1 MAVVPAADLGDFALE
16 QGGES
21 RFALLGGIL
30 GLAAAA
36 TVWNRTLAIP
46 LGILALAS
54 SLRGTYEVATYA
66 ARGRLWA
73 RLGLALGLLVP
84 VVAIGW
90 QAHRDGTIQF
100 DLIGNIFFH
109 AKTFFVA
116 WRPML
121 REGILNTLRLA
132 VFSEA
137 IGLFFGLIIAT
148 FVLAPN
154 MVLRG
159 LAKGFVD
166 VLRGSPLLVQL
177 FVVYTGLALVGLR
190 FEVFTAGIVALSLNS
205 AAYNAE
211 IFRAGIQSVERG
223 QADAARSL
231 GMPRSQT
238 MLFVVIP
245 QAIRRVIPPLM
256 NEFIALLK
264 DTSLVAF
271 LGFVVGQRD
280 ILGVARSVGTTFGN
294 ATPYVM
300 AAGFYLL
307 LTIPLT
313 RIVDRLE
320 RRLRRGLA

>member
-1 MAVVPAADLGDFALE
+1 MAVASASDLGEFGLE

-30 GLAAAA
+30 GMAAGAL
-36 TVWNRTLAIP
+36 VWNRALAIP
-46 LGILALAS
+46 LGVLAIATS
-54 SLRGTYEVATYA
+54 MRGIYEVATYA
-66 ARGRLWA
+66 ARGRVWA
-73 RLGLALGLLVP
+73 RAGLALGILAPIAATL
-84 VVAIGW
+84 W

-109 AKTFFVA
+109 AKTYFVA

-121 REGILNTLRLA
+121 REGIANTLKLA
-132 VFSEA
+132 VFSEGV
-137 IGLFFGLIIAT
+137 GLAFGLIIAT
-148 FVLAPN
+148 FALAPS
-154 MVLRG
+154 MVLRVI
-159 LAKGFVD
+159 AKGYVD

-177 FVVYTGLALVGLR
+177 FVVYTGLALIGLR
-190 FEVFTAGIVALSLNS
+190 FEVFTAGVIALSLNS

-223 QADAARSL
+223 QSDAARSL

-245 QAIRRVIPPLM
+245 QAVRRVIPPLM

-271 LGFVVGQRD
+271 LGFVIGQRD

-300 AAGFYLL
+300 AAAAYLL

-313 RIVDRLE
+313 RMVDRLE
-320 RRLRRGLA
+320 RRLRRGLT